1 MFNFITIN
9 ESLENPKL
17 KENSHTLSKSV
28 SVQFYYNKW
37 ISGLIPN
44 GNELLNSNRLSHTLS
59 KSVSVQ
65 FYYNK
70 WISGLIP
77 NGNELLNPNQNPKSS
92 HHRDMTNL
100 LNYTTNSNWLS
111 HTLSKSVSV
120 QFYYNKWI
128 SGMISNGNELLN
140 PNQNPKL
147 KENICIIEIW
157 PINGIIP
164 LIRIDSLTLF
174 PRV

>member
-1 MFNFITIN
+1 MNLWTDSEWKWAPEP
-9 ESLENPKL
+9 ESKPEIERKHLHHRDMTN
-17 KENSHTLSKSV
+17 
-28 SVQFYYNKW
+28 
-37 ISGLIPN
+37 
-44 GNELLNSNRLSHTLS
+44 LLNYTTNLNWLSHTLS

-77 NGNELLNPNQNPKSS
+77 NGNELLNPNQNPKLKENICIIEIWPINGIIPLIRIDS
-92 HHRDMTNL
+92 HIL
-100 LNYTTNSNWLS
+100 FPW
-111 HTLSKSVSV
+111 VESV

-128 SGMISNGNELLN
+128 SGLIPNGNELLN

-157 PINGIIP
+157 PIKWNKP
-164 LIRIDSLTLF
+164 LIRIDSHILF
-174 PRV
+174 PWV